1 MIYERIPTEYGK
13 TEKQSQQPVR
23 PITNYTGNPVNQSK
37 LETDTC
43 SSRET
48 RENLCE
54 LGLFLIGY

>member
-13 TEKQSQQPVR
+13 TEKKSQQLVR

-37 LETDTC
+37 LETDTG

-48 RENLCE
+48 RENLCQ